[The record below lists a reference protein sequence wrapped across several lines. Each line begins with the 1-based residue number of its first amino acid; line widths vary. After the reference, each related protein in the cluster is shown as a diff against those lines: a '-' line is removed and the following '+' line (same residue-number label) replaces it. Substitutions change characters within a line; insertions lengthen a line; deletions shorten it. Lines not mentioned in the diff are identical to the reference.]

1 MNADPTPPVT
11 DAELHAWVDG
21 QLPAH
26 RSDAV
31 SAWLQDHPE
40 DARRVQD
47 WQAQRTA
54 LQGLQRS
61 VLDEPVPLALARAT
75 HPPRRTVWPQAL
87 AASVLL
93 ALGFAGGWWG
103 RSAGDPAARQAAATP
118 GFVQEARVAHAVYTP
133 EKRHPVEVGAAEQ
146 AHLVQWLSR
155 RLGTPLTAPQLQEQG
170 FSLIG
175 GRLLPGQ
182 NSEARALF
190 MYESAAGERV
200 TLHVSVL
207 GDQAGQDTAFQFT
220 RVGETET
227 FYWVD
232 HRMGYALSGNL
243 PRERLAALAD
253 AAYRQLPR

>member
-1 MNADPTPPVT
+1 MNTESSLSVT

-21 QLPAH
+21 QLPAD
-26 RSDAV
+26 RAQAV
-31 SAWLQDHPE
+31 SVWLQHHPD

-61 VLDEPVPLALARAT
+61 LLDEPVPIALARAT
-75 HPPRRTVWPQAL
+75 RPPRRPLWPQAL

-103 RSAGDPAARQAAATP
+103 HHTTGADTRIASTTP
-118 GFVQEARVAHAVYTP
+118 GFVHEARVAHAVYTP
-133 EKRHPVEVGAAEQ
+133 EKRHPVEVGATEQ

-155 RLGTPLTAPQLQEQG
+155 RLGTPLTAPLLQAQG
-170 FSLIG
+170 FALIG

-190 MYESAAGERV
+190 MYESPAGERV
-200 TLHVSVL
+200 TLHVSAL
-207 GDQAGQDTAFQFT
+207 GEQAGSDTAFQFT

-232 HRMGYALSGNL
+232 RRMGYALSGNL
-243 PRERLAALAD
+243 PQERLAVLAD

>member
-1 MNADPTPPVT
+1 MNADPIPPVT

-21 QLPAH
+21 QLPAD

-75 HPPRRTVWPQAL
+75 RPARRAVWPQAL

-103 RSAGDPAARQAAATP
+103 RSAGDPAARLAYLQRSDIASRIQL
-118 GFVQEARVAHAVYTP
+118 FRQRVAVRNFDP
-133 EKRHPVEVGAAEQ
+133 
-146 AHLVQWLSR
+146 
-155 RLGTPLTAPQLQEQG
+155 TAYQ
-170 FSLIG
+170 
-175 GRLLPGQ
+175 
-182 NSEARALF
+182 
-190 MYESAAGERV
+190 
-200 TLHVSVL
+200 
-207 GDQAGQDTAFQFT
+207 
-220 RVGETET
+220 
-227 FYWVD
+227 
-232 HRMGYALSGNL
+232 
-243 PRERLAALAD
+243 
-253 AAYRQLPR
+253 